1 MSILRPPREV
11 KLTPS
16 QDNDALSPPIALV
29 TGGAIRVGAAIV
41 RALVDAG
48 YRVWIHYRSSESAA
62 RSLAETLGSAHVG
75 LAQADLSS
83 AQEREELIARVLDPA
98 GDAGGR
104 LDLLV
109 NSAAGFEHG
118 AFLARSDEDLLRVLT
133 LNLVAPLSLVR
144 GFAPALALGAG
155 SVVNIL
161 DLAASQPWRGY
172 VDHCTAKAGLAM
184 ATRALAGELA
194 PNVRVNGI
202 SPGTVLWPEE
212 ERFASPEARAKIVAG
227 IPLGRVGS
235 AEDVA
240 RAVVYLA
247 GESFITGQ
255 TIVVDGG
262 RSVSRGA
269 GP

>member
-1 MSILRPPREV
+1 MQTQR
-11 KLTPS
+11 
-16 QDNDALSPPIALV
+16 NDAPSPPIALV

-41 RALVDAG
+41 RALADAG
-48 YRVWIHYRSSESAA
+48 YRVWIHYNRSEAPA
-62 RSLAETLGSAHVG
+62 LALAEALAPAIVG
-75 LAQADLSS
+75 ITSADLSR
-83 AQEREELIARVLDPA
+83 ADDRRALVHRIVDPA
-98 GDAGGR
+98 GPASGR

-133 LNLVAPLSLVR
+133 LNLVAPLSLIR
-144 GFAPALALGAG
+144 DLTPTLAAGGG

-161 DLAASQPWRGY
+161 DLAATQPWRGY

-194 PNVRVNGI
+194 PAIRVNGI
-202 SPGTVLWPEE
+202 SPGTVLWPDD
-212 ERFASPEARAKIVAG
+212 ERFSGEEARARIVAG
-227 IPLGRVGS
+227 IPLGRVGA

-247 GESFITGQ
+247 GEPFITGH

>member
-1 MSILRPPREV
+1 MQPQR
-11 KLTPS
+11 
-16 QDNDALSPPIALV
+16 NDAPSPPVALV

-41 RALVDAG
+41 RALADAG
-48 YRVWIHYRSSESAA
+48 YRVWIHYNRSESPAQT
-62 RSLAETLGSAHVG
+62 LAEALGPAIAGIFS
-75 LAQADLSS
+75 ADLSRPDDRR
-83 AQEREELIARVLDPA
+83 ALVQTIVDPA
-98 GDAGGR
+98 GPAAGR

-133 LNLVAPLSLVR
+133 LNLIAPLSLAR
-144 GFAPALALGAG
+144 GLAPALATGEG

-161 DLAASQPWRGY
+161 DLAATQPWRGY

-194 PNVRVNGI
+194 PAIRVNGI

-212 ERFASPEARAKIVAG
+212 ERFSSEEARARIVAG
-227 IPLGRVGS
+227 IPLRRVGT

-247 GESFITGQ
+247 REPFITGH

>member
-1 MSILRPPREV
+1 MR
-11 KLTPS
+11 PS
-16 QDNDALSPPIALV
+16 QDNDAPSPPIALV

-41 RALVDAG
+41 RALAEAG
-48 YRVWIHYRSSESAA
+48 YRVWIHYRSSENPA
-62 RSLAETLGSAHVG
+62 RALAEALGPAHVG
-75 LAQADLSS
+75 VVAADLSD
-83 AQEREELIARVLDPA
+83 EEGRRELVLRVIDPA
-98 GDAGGR
+98 GPAGGR

-144 GFAPALALGAG
+144 GLAPALALQGG

-161 DLAASQPWRGY
+161 DLAATQPWRGY

-194 PNVRVNGI
+194 PAIRVNGI

-227 IPLGRVGS
+227 IPLGRIGS

-247 GESFITGQ
+247 REPFITGQ